1 MSKAR
6 IDDLTLARMISA
18 TDGVKEVTFETY
30 MVDEASNII
39 GVRVYDDDGVPC
51 NKVNEDAG
59 NVIAAAVAVEV
70 LLGKTLPIGTKF
82 HLKIDFGFEE

>member
-6 IDDLTLARMISA
+6 IDDLTPARMISA

-59 NVIAAAVAVEV
+59 NAIAVAVEV

>member
-1 MSKAR
+1 MSMAR
-6 IDDLTLARMISA
+6 IDDLTPARMINT

-30 MVDEASNII
+30 IVDEASNII

-51 NKVNEDAG
+51 SKVNEDAG
-59 NVIAAAVAVEV
+59 NAIAVAMDV
-70 LLGKTLPIGTKF
+70 LLGKTLPVGTKF